1 MKGMIQMIHMKY
13 NSKKFYLFLSVLRVL
28 ILIILLNHM
37 KIVFNKMV
45 YLYFFI
51 EYIVKMEYIIK
62 NENAIDPKKEI
73 GLMIFFGI
81 ILVSLLIKVNYIY
94 NIICYIMSVLIAFV
108 L

>member
-1 MKGMIQMIHMKY
+1 MKILY
-13 NSKKFYLFLSVLRVL
+13 NGFRNKRVYLFLSIVRVL
-28 ILIILLNHM
+28 ILVLLLNHM
-37 KIVFNKMV
+37 KFRYIRIAL
-45 YLYFFI
+45 LYFFI

-81 ILVSLLIKVNYIY
+81 ILVPLLIKVNYIF

>member
-1 MKGMIQMIHMKY
+1 MKIEY
-13 NSKKFYLFLSVLRVL
+13 NSKKVYLFLSIIRVL

-51 EYIVKMEYIIK
+51 EYMVKMYAIK
-62 NENAIDPKKEI
+62 NENTINPKKEI
-73 GLMIFFGI
+73 ALIIFFGI
-81 ILVSLLIKVNYIY
+81 VLIPLFIKVNFTY
-94 NIICYIMSVLIAFV
+94 NIICYIISLVIIFV

>member
-1 MKGMIQMIHMKY
+1 MKIEY
-13 NSKKFYLFLSVLRVL
+13 NSKKVYLFLSIIRVL

-51 EYIVKMEYIIK
+51 EYMVKMYVIK
-62 NENAIDPKKEI
+62 NENTIDPKKEI
-73 GLMIFFGI
+73 ALMIFFGI
-81 ILVSLLIKVNYIY
+81 ILIPLFIKVNFIY
-94 NIICYIMSVLIAFV
+94 NIICYIISLVIIFV

>member
-1 MKGMIQMIHMKY
+1 MKIEY
-13 NSKKFYLFLSVLRVL
+13 NSKKVYLFLSIIRVL

-51 EYIVKMEYIIK
+51 EYMVKMYIIK
-62 NENAIDPKKEI
+62 NENTIDAKKEI
-73 GLMIFFGI
+73 ALIIFFGI
-81 ILVSLLIKVNYIY
+81 ILIPLFIKVNFIY
-94 NIICYIMSVLIAFV
+94 NIICYIISLVIIFV

>member
-37 KIVFNKMV
+37 KIVFSKMA
-45 YLYFFI
+45 YLYLFI
-51 EYIVKMEYIIK
+51 EYMVKMEYIIK
-62 NENAIDPKKEI
+62 NKNAIDPKKEI
-73 GLMIFFGI
+73 ALIIFFGI
-81 ILVSLLIKVNYIY
+81 ILIPLFIKVNFIY
-94 NIICYIMSVLIAFV
+94 NIICYIISLVIIFV

>member
-1 MKGMIQMIHMKY
+1 MNKILY
-13 NSKKFYLFLSVLRVL
+13 NGFRYKKVYLVLSIIRVL

-73 GLMIFFGI
+73 GLMVFFGI
-81 ILVSLLIKVNYIY
+81 ILVPLLIRVNYIY
-94 NIICYIMSVLIAFV
+94 NIICYIISVLIVFV